1 MKIAMM
7 GAGALGGYFGGRLA
21 NAGHDVTLI
30 ARGAHLAALQ
40 TNGLQIKSPNG
51 DLHLR
56 EISATDDP
64 ADVGPVDVVMMMVK
78 TYDLAAAGQLAK
90 AMVADQTMV
99 ITCQNGVSAPDILAP
114 ILGAGHI
121 VPGVARISGEVSA
134 PGVIRHS
141 APLDILIL
149 GERDTTISERVR
161 AFYDALKDAG
171 TSPAIAENINHEL
184 WSKFIGQST
193 LASITTLTR
202 LDLGPLLDCPQT
214 GQLFRDAM
222 FEAERVGHAVD
233 SNLPRGLAEHNFAFL
248 SKFPRHMHASMLD
261 DLNRGKPL
269 EIEALSGDVVRLGAA
284 HGVPTPIHAV
294 FASALQPFAGG
305 TPEP

>member
-1 MKIAMM
+1 MKIAVM
-7 GAGALGGYFGGRLA
+7 GAGAIGGYFGGRLA

-56 EISATDDP
+56 EISATGDP

-99 ITCQNGVSAPDILAP
+99 VTCQNGVSAPDILAT

-121 VPGVARISGEVSA
+121 VPGVARIPGEVSA

-161 AFYDALKDAG
+161 TFHDALKDAG
-171 TSPAIAENINHEL
+171 TSPKIAENINHEL

-193 LASITTLTR
+193 LAAITTLTR
-202 LDLGPLLDCPQT
+202 LDLGPLLDYPQT

-222 FEAERVGHAVD
+222 AEVERVGQAVD
-233 SNLPRGLAEHNFAFL
+233 STLPRGLAEHNFAFL

-284 HGVPTPIHAV
+284 HGVLTPIHAV
-294 FASALQPFAGG
+294 FASALQPFAAG